1 MRLLPRSGIAA
12 SLALLLATTAT
23 HAAAPVI
30 PPGPTDAPAVHP
42 PAGAPDSFADLAA
55 RLLPAVVNVSTSE
68 TVKPGSDDDDDDD
81 DQGGPQV
88 PNFPPGS
95 PFEKFFH
102 DFMNRQNAPDA
113 PPRKMQA
120 LGSGFIIDA
129 TGYIVTN
136 NHVIKN
142 ADQITVTLQDNTVL
156 KARLVGHDDRTDLA
170 ILKVEA
176 PHPLP
181 TVGFGDSDHARVGD
195 WVLAIGN
202 PFGLAGTVTAGI
214 VSSRGRNIDAGP
226 YDDFIQ
232 TDAPINK
239 GNSGGPLFNM
249 RGEVIG
255 INTAIYSPSGGSI
268 GIGFSIPS
276 NEARGILE
284 QLRTKGKVSHGWI
297 GVHIQDV
304 TQDIADG
311 LGLKVAHG
319 ALVAEAQAK
328 GPAAVAGLKTGDVIQ
343 TLNGKDVEGRALP
356 RLVSQLPIGQ
366 DATFGVWRHGKTLNV
381 TVKIG
386 TLPDD
391 STDQAETPE
400 PKKKPA
406 AHGSIDLHALG
417 FTAATLD
424 DVARQKYNL
433 PTDQRGV
440 LVSAVADNGAASD
453 RGLKPG
459 DVITEVSQV
468 AVATPEDLQHRI
480 EDARHTHRH
489 SVLFLVQ
496 GSDGLRWVPFPL
508 DDAK

>member
-1 MRLLPRSGIAA
+1 MRLFSSIPVL
-12 SLALLLATTAT
+12 SLASVLLASGA
-23 HAAAPVI
+23 HAAAPA
-30 PPGPTDAPAVHP
+30 PDTAPASSPAAHP

-81 DQGGPQV
+81 DGQTPQV

-120 LGSGFIIDA
+120 LGSGFIIDPS
-129 TGYIVTN
+129 GVIVTN
-136 NHVIKN
+136 NHVIHN

-156 KARLVGHDDRTDLA
+156 KARLIGHDDRTDLA
-170 ILKVEA
+170 VLKVDA

-181 TVGFGDSDHARVGD
+181 MVGFGDSDHARVGD

-276 NEARGILE
+276 NEAQGIIA
-284 QLRTKGKVSHGWI
+284 QLRASGHVTHGWI

-311 LGLKVAHG
+311 LNLKPARG
-319 ALVAEAQAK
+319 ALVAEAEPK
-328 GPAAVAGLKTGDVIQ
+328 GPAAAAGIKTGDVIQ
-343 TLNGKDVEGRALP
+343 TLNDKDIEGRSLP
-356 RLVSQLPIGQ
+356 RLVAQLPIGK
-366 DATFGVWRHGKTLNV
+366 DATFGVWRHGQVLS
-381 TVKIG
+381 VKVRIG
-386 TLPDD
+386 QLPDD
-391 STDQAETPE
+391 KPDDKAAAPA
-400 PKKKPA
+400 KKKDGNGA
-406 AHGSIDLHALG
+406 VAMRDLGLSV
-417 FTAATLD
+417 ATLD
-424 DVARQKYNL
+424 DVARQKFNL
-433 PTDQRGV
+433 PSDQRGV
-440 LVSAVADNGAASD
+440 LVTDVTDGGPAAE
-453 RGLKPG
+453 RGLKAG
-459 DVITEVSQV
+459 DVVTEVSQSP
-468 AVATPEDLQHRI
+468 VATPADLSRRI
-480 EDARHTHRH
+480 DEARKAHRH

-496 GSDGLRWVPFPL
+496 NGDGLRWVPFPL
-508 DDAK
+508 DDTH